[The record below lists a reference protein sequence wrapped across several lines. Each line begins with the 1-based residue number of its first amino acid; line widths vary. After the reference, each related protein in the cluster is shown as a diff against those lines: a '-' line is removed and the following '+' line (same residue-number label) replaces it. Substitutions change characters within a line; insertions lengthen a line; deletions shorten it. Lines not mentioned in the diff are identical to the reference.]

1 MTITE
6 LSIKRPV
13 LIIVIFTALTLL
25 GFFGYKQLKYEM
37 MPNVNIP
44 MVTIMTIYPGAS
56 ANQVESAI
64 TKKIEDAISG
74 MDKVDSITSTSAE
87 GYSLTVVNL
96 TPEANVDFSLQD
108 AQRKINQILPRLPSG
123 AKVPSLSKV
132 SFDDFPIIT
141 IGTTSNLPDTDFYQ
155 FIKNTV
161 APRLS
166 RVPGVGQVNIVGARE
181 REIKVNIDMQK
192 LQAYSLSSAQ
202 ILQAIQSANLEF
214 PAGTIKDSDNQ
225 YVIRL
230 AGKFQTLDD
239 LRGLVVSKSRSG
251 GNILL
256 SDVAEVRDGQ
266 KDPSI
271 IARINGKDTLSIT
284 VQKQSDANAV
294 DVSKRLRAELQNLEK
309 EYQKN
314 NLRLIVAI
322 DTSTFTVEA
331 VNAVITDLAWAILLV
346 AGIMLLFLHS
356 FRNSLIVM
364 VAIPTSLV
372 STFIGMWAF
381 GFTLNILTLLA
392 LSLVIGIL
400 VDDAIVVLENIY
412 RHLEMG
418 KDKRTAALQGRN
430 EISFTALSITMVDI
444 VVYGPLA
451 LVTGMIGGMM
461 RQFSLVIVISTLMSL
476 LVSFTVTPLLASRFS
491 KREELLQ
498 ETLMGKFGAWFE
510 KWFKKLIN
518 NYTGLLRLSLN
529 KPAAVL
535 LIAAGLLFVSFLL
548 PMFGFIGTEMMP
560 QADQSQAV
568 ISLELP
574 PGSKLEQTNFIAQD
588 IERMVSKIP
597 EVDTIFTTV
606 GSSGGSFSL
615 TSNSNSAS
623 LTVKLVPK
631 EHRSRSTSDICQV
644 IKTMLAPIPGVR
656 IYVSESSSM
665 GGGSSSPIQF
675 AVTGPNWENVSQ
687 TAQRV
692 KKIFAQIPGTA
703 DVRLSSQEGVPEMK
717 IQIDRNK
724 MASFGLSMME
734 VGQTL
739 QTGLAGNTDSKFQ
752 DQNGN
757 EYDINIQFDQFDRSR
772 TSDIGNLTVVN
783 RTGQL
788 IQLNQFATITP
799 STGPTK
805 LERRD
810 RNYSITVSSQAI
822 GKTSGAIATEIRK
835 ALAKET
841 FPNGVGVGPI
851 GSIKTMTE
859 SFASLLIAL
868 LAAFIF
874 VYLIMAA
881 LYNSFI
887 YPLAVMFSVPL
898 AIIGAF
904 LALALTR
911 NSISI
916 FAIMGIIMLVGL
928 VSKNAIL
935 LVDFTTKRREEGLD
949 VKEAL
954 LEAGRERLRPILMT
968 TMTMIFG
975 MLPLAMAS
983 AAGSE
988 FKRGLGWVLIGGLT
1002 SSMLM
1007 TLVVVPAVYI
1017 IIDKIRVAVI
1027 GNRSTKDENRG
1038 LKYDH

>member
-1 MTITE
+1 MTVTE

-25 GFFGYKQLKYEM
+25 GYFGYRQLKYEM

-44 MVTIMTIYPGAS
+44 MVTIMTLYPGAS

-64 TKKIEDAISG
+64 TKKIEDAVSG
-74 MDKVDSITSTSAE
+74 MDKVDNITSTSAE
-87 GYSLTVVNL
+87 GYSMIVINL
-96 TPEANVDFSLQD
+96 TAEANVDFSLQD
-108 AQRKINQILPRLPSG
+108 AQRKVNQILSKLPSG
-123 AKVPSLSKV
+123 ARSPSLSKV

-141 IGTTSNLPDTDFYQ
+141 IGATNNMADTEFYQ
-155 FIKNTV
+155 FVKNTV

-166 RVPGVGQVNIVGARE
+166 RIAGVGLVNIIGARE
-181 REIKVNIDMQK
+181 REIQVNIDTQK
-192 LQAYSLSSAQ
+192 LQAYNLSASQ
-202 ILQAIQSANLEF
+202 ILQSIQAANLEF
-214 PAGTIKDSDNQ
+214 PAGNVKDSDNQ
-225 YVIRL
+225 YVVRL
-230 AGKFQTLDD
+230 AGKFQSIED
-239 LRGLVVSKSRSG
+239 LRGLVISKSRSD

-256 SDVAEVRDGQ
+256 SNVAEIQDSQ

-294 DVSKRLRAELQNLEK
+294 DVSRRVHAELRNMEK

-314 NLRLIVAI
+314 NLQLIVAI
-322 DTSTFTVEA
+322 DTTTFTVEA
-331 VNAVITDLAWAILLV
+331 VNAVMVDLAWAILLV
-346 AGIMLLFLHS
+346 AGVMLVFLHS
-356 FRNSLIVM
+356 FRNSIIVM

-381 GFTLNILTLLA
+381 GFTLNVISLLA

-418 KDKRTAALQGRN
+418 KDKRIAALQGRN
-430 EISFTALSITMVDI
+430 EIGFTAVSITMVDI

-451 LVTGMIGGMM
+451 LVTGMIGGIM
-461 RQFSLVIVISTLMSL
+461 RQFSMVIVVSTLMSL
-476 LVSFTVTPLLASRFS
+476 FVSFTITPLLASRFS
-491 KREELLQ
+491 RREDLLQ
-498 ETLMGKFGAWFE
+498 DTLMGKFGAWFE
-510 KWFKKLIN
+510 KWFKKLVN
-518 NYTGLLRLSLN
+518 NYEYLLRYGLN
-529 KPAAVL
+529 RPVL
-535 LIAAGLLFVSFLL
+535 VLIIASGLFLL
-548 PMFGFIGTEMMP
+548 SFMLPGGGFIGSEMMP
-560 QADQSQAV
+560 QADQSQV
-568 ISLELP
+568 GISIELP
-574 PGSKLEQTNFIAQD
+574 PGSKLEKTNFVTQD
-588 IERMVSKIP
+588 IERIVSQIP
-597 EVDTIFTTV
+597 EVETLFTTV
-606 GSSGGSFSL
+606 GSSGSSFIQS
-615 TSNSNSAS
+615 SNPNTAS
-623 LTVKLVPK
+623 LTVKLKPK
-631 EHRSRSTSDICQV
+631 NQRSRSTEEVCQIV
-644 IKTMLAPIPGVR
+644 KTKLANIPGAK
-656 IYVSESSSM
+656 IYVSQPSSM
-665 GGGSSSPIQF
+665 GGGGSSPIQF
-675 AVTGPNWENVSQ
+675 AVSGPNWDDVSR
-687 TAQRV
+687 TAEGV
-692 KKIFAQIPGTA
+692 KKIIAQIPGTG

-717 IQIDRNK
+717 IEIDRK
-724 MASFGLSMME
+724 KLASFSLSMMD
-734 VGQTL
+734 VAQTL
-739 QTGLAGNTDSKFQ
+739 QIGLAGNTDSKFQ

-757 EYDINIQFDQFDRSR
+757 EYDINIRFDQFDRSR
-772 TSDIGNLTVVN
+772 TADIGNLTVAN
-783 RTGQL
+783 RMGQL

-810 RNYSITVSSQAI
+810 RNYSISVGSQAI
-822 GKTSGAIATEIRK
+822 GKTAGTIGSEIRK
-835 ALAKET
+835 ALAKEK
-841 FPNGVGVGPI
+841 FPSGVTVAPI
-851 GSIKTMTE
+851 GSLKMMMD
-859 SFASLLIAL
+859 SFLSLLIAL
-868 LAAFIF
+868 LAALIF

-904 LALALTR
+904 LGLALTR
-911 NSISI
+911 NSLAI

-935 LVDFTTKRREEGLD
+935 LVDFTNKRREEGLD

-954 LEAGRERLRPILMT
+954 VEAGRERIRPILMT
-968 TMTMIFG
+968 TLTMIFG

-1007 TLVVVPAVYI
+1007 TLVVIPVVYM
-1017 IIDKIRVAVI
+1017 IIDKIRVSVMGERANQTEHKETTV
-1027 GNRSTKDENRG
+1027 
-1038 LKYDH
+1038 

>member
-44 MVTIMTIYPGAS
+44 MVTILTIYPGAS

-64 TKKIEDAISG
+64 TKKIEDAVSG
-74 MDKVDSITSTSAE
+74 LDKVDNIVSTSAE
-87 GYSLTVVNL
+87 GYSSTVINL
-96 TPEANVDFSLQD
+96 TSEANVDLSLQD
-108 AQRKINQILPRLPSG
+108 AQRKVNQILTQLPAG

-141 IGTTSNLPDTDFYQ
+141 IGATSNLSDNDFYQ
-155 FIKNTV
+155 FVKNTV

-166 RVPGVGQVNIVGARE
+166 RAPGVGQVNIIGARQ
-181 REIKVNIDMQK
+181 REIQVNIDTQK

-214 PAGTIKDSDNQ
+214 PAGNVKDSDNQ
-225 YVIRL
+225 YVVRL
-230 AGKFQTLDD
+230 AGKFQTLED
-239 LRGLVVSKSRSG
+239 LRGLVISKSRSG

-256 SDVAEVRDGQ
+256 SDVAEVQDGQ

-271 IARINGKDTLSIT
+271 IARINGKGTLSIT

-294 DVSKRLRAELQNLEK
+294 DVSRRINAELRNLEK
-309 EYQKN
+309 EYQKE
-314 NLRLIVAI
+314 NLRMIVAI

-331 VNAVITDLAWAILLV
+331 VNAVVIDLIWAILLV
-346 AGIMLLFLHS
+346 AGVMLLFLHS
-356 FRNSLIVM
+356 FRNSIIVM

-381 GFTLNILTLLA
+381 GFTLNIISLLA

-430 EISFTALSITMVDI
+430 EIGFTALSITMVDI

-451 LVTGMIGGMM
+451 LVTGLIGGIM
-461 RQFSLVIVISTLMSL
+461 RQFSLVIVVSTLMSL
-476 LVSFTVTPLLASRFS
+476 FVSFTVTPLLASRFS
-491 KREELLQ
+491 RRED
-498 ETLMGKFGAWFE
+498 LMQDTMMGRFGAWFE
-510 KWFKKLIN
+510 KWFGKLVN
-518 NYTGLLRLSLN
+518 NYSSLLRLSLN
-529 KPAAVL
+529 RPGVVL
-535 LIAAGLLFVSFLL
+535 LIAAGLFLVSFML
-548 PMFGFIGTEMMP
+548 PAFGFIGTEMMP
-560 QADQSQAV
+560 QADQSQV
-568 ISLELP
+568 GITVDLP
-574 PGSKLEQTNFIAQD
+574 PGTKLEKTNFLTQD
-588 IERMVSKIP
+588 IERIVSTIP

-606 GSSGGSFSL
+606 GSSGGSFIQA
-615 TSNSNSAS
+615 SNNSSAS
-623 LTVKLVPK
+623 LTVKLIPK
-631 EHRSRSTSDICQV
+631 EHRSQSTEDICQIV
-644 IKTMLAPIPGVR
+644 KAKLANIPGAK
-656 IYVSESSSM
+656 IYISQPSSM
-665 GGGSSSPIQF
+665 GGGGSAAIQF
-675 AVTGPNWENVSQ
+675 AIIGPNWDDVSR
-687 TAQRV
+687 TAERV
-692 KKIFAQIPGTA
+692 KKIVAQIPGTA

-717 IQIDRNK
+717 IEIDRKK
-724 MASFGLSMME
+724 MASFGLSMMD

-739 QTGLAGNTDSKFQ
+739 QIGLAGNTDSKFQ

-757 EYDINIQFDQFDRSR
+757 EYDINIRFDQFDRSR
-772 TSDIGNLTVVN
+772 TSDIGSLTVAN
-783 RTGQL
+783 RSGQL

-810 RNYSITVSSQAI
+810 RNYSISVSSQAI
-822 GKTSGAIATEIRK
+822 GKTSGAIGAEIRK
-835 ALAKET
+835 ALAKEK
-841 FPNGVGVGPI
+841 FPNGVRVAPVG
-851 GSIKTMTE
+851 SLKMMAD
-859 SFASLLIAL
+859 SFFSLFLAL
-868 LAAFIF
+868 FAALIF

-887 YPLAVMFSVPL
+887 HPLAVMFSVPL

-904 LALALTR
+904 LGLALTR
-911 NSISI
+911 NSMAI
-916 FAIMGIIMLVGL
+916 FSIMGIIMLVGL

-935 LVDFTTKRREEGLD
+935 LVDFANKRRDEGLN

-954 LEAGRERLRPILMT
+954 LEAGRERIRPILMT
-968 TMTMIFG
+968 TLTMICG
-975 MLPLAMAS
+975 MMPLAMAS

-988 FKRGLGWVLIGGLT
+988 FKKGLGWVLIGGLT

-1007 TLVVVPAVYI
+1007 TLVVIPVVYML
-1017 IIDKIRVAVI
+1017 IDKIRVAVV
-1027 GNRSTKDENRG
+1027 GEQSTKAE
-1038 LKYDH
+1038 HSETMV

>member
-13 LIIVIFTALTLL
+13 LIIVIFSALTLL

-37 MPNVNIP
+37 MPNVNVP
-44 MVTIMTIYPGAS
+44 VVTILTVYPGAS

-64 TKKIEDAISG
+64 TKKIEDAVSG
-74 MDKVDSITSTSAE
+74 MDKVDNIVSTSAE
-87 GYSLTVVNL
+87 GYSLTVINL
-96 TPEANVDFSLQD
+96 TSEANVDIALQD
-108 AQRKINQILPRLPSG
+108 AQRKVNQVLTQLPAG

-141 IGTTSNLPDTDFYQ
+141 IGATSNLTDTEFYQ
-155 FIKNTV
+155 FIKNNV

-166 RVPGVGQVNIVGARE
+166 RIAGVGQVNIVGARE
-181 REIKVNIDMQK
+181 REIKVNIDSQK

-214 PAGTIKDSDNQ
+214 PAGNVKDSDNQ
-225 YVIRL
+225 YVVRL
-230 AGKFQTLDD
+230 AGKFETIDD

-256 SDVAEVRDGQ
+256 SDVAEIHDGQ
-266 KDPSI
+266 KDPSV

-294 DVSKRLRAELQNLEK
+294 DVSKRVNAELRNLER
-309 EYQKN
+309 EYQN
-314 NLRLIVAI
+314 NGLRLIVAI
-322 DTSTFTVEA
+322 DTTTFTVEA

-346 AGIMLLFLHS
+346 AGVMLLFLHS

-381 GFTLNILTLLA
+381 GFTLNIITLLA

-430 EISFTALSITMVDI
+430 EIGFTALSITMVDI

-451 LVTGMIGGMM
+451 LVTGMIGGIM
-461 RQFSLVIVISTLMSL
+461 RQFSMVIVVSTLMSL
-476 LVSFTVTPLLASRFS
+476 FVSFTVTPLLASRFS
-491 KREELLQ
+491 RREDLMQ
-498 ETLMGKFGAWFE
+498 DTMMGKFGAWFE
-510 KWFKKLIN
+510 KWFKKLVN
-518 NYTGLLRLSLN
+518 NYTNLLRWSLN
-529 KPAAVL
+529 RPAKVL
-535 LIAAGLLFVSFLL
+535 LVVAGLLLASFML
-548 PMFGFIGTEMMP
+548 PAFGFIGTEMMP
-560 QADQSQAV
+560 QADQSQV
-568 ISLELP
+568 GISLELP
-574 PGSKLEQTNFIAQD
+574 PGSKLEKTNFIAQD
-588 IERMVSKIP
+588 IERMVSGIP

-606 GSSGGSFSL
+606 GSSGGSFSQ
-615 TSNSNSAS
+615 TSNNNIAS

-631 EHRSRSTSDICQV
+631 KRRSRTTEDIYREV
-644 IKTMLAPIPGVR
+644 KALLANIPGVK
-656 IYVSESSSM
+656 IYVSQPSSM
-665 GGGSSSPIQF
+665 GGGGSSPIQF
-675 AVTGPNWENVSQ
+675 AVSGPNWEEVSS
-687 TAQRV
+687 TAERV
-692 KKIFAQIPGTA
+692 KRIVAQIPGTG

-717 IQIDRNK
+717 IEIDRKK
-724 MASFGLSMME
+724 MASFGLSMMD

-739 QTGLAGNTDSKFQ
+739 QIGLAGNTDSKFQ
-752 DQNGN
+752 DHNGN
-757 EYDINIQFDQFDRSR
+757 EYDINIRFDQFDRSR
-772 TSDIGNLTVVN
+772 TSDIGSLTVVN

-810 RNYSITVSSQAI
+810 RNYSISVSSQAI
-822 GKTSGAIATEIRK
+822 GKTAGTIGADIRQ

-841 FPNGVGVGPI
+841 FPKGVRVAPI
-851 GSIKTMTE
+851 GSLKMMAD
-859 SFASLLIAL
+859 SFASLFLAL
-868 LAAFIF
+868 LAALIF

-898 AIIGAF
+898 AIIGAL

-911 NSISI
+911 NSM
-916 FAIMGIIMLVGL
+916 AIMSIMGMIMLIGL

-935 LVDFTTKRREEGLD
+935 LVDFTNKRREEGLD
-949 VKEAL
+949 VKAAL
-954 LEAGRERLRPILMT
+954 VEAGRERIRPILMT

-1007 TLVVVPAVYI
+1007 TLVVVPVVYM
-1017 IIDKIRVAVI
+1017 IIDKIRVAVV
-1027 GNRSTKDENRG
+1027 GNRSATKHPETVV
-1038 LKYDH
+1038 